1 MYLTSVF
8 SSKLRCLNDDLRHS
22 CTAKCALPIGQ
33 PIGVQELLQHN
44 QRLQSNGNIL
54 TIEAARA
61 ALIFLRTCQYSGS
74 KMTSCDANQA

>member
-22 CTAKCALPIGQ
+22 CIAKCGLPIGQ

-44 QRLQSNGNIL
+44 KRLQSNGEIL
-54 TIEAARA
+54 TTEATRA

-74 KMTSCDANQA
+74 RMMSGDANQA